1 MRRATWTRGAVRSLV
16 ALAVVI
22 LALVALGPLTAVAQ
36 GAPTPAA
43 VPAATPEA
51 VLAAADAEMA
61 YVLPLARLFPGWP
74 ALERLAGLAQVRVV
88 ASADA
93 GAVAR
98 VVLVR
103 VDDVALDGH
112 ALGVLELQ
120 LWTPVQG
127 GPSTL
132 EATLAGPLGRVLSSL
147 TLAVDVDSKTGALVW
162 GAGGIE
168 GRFEARG
175 LDLAWLAATWPA
187 LALGGTADL
196 DATLAGAAERPRLAA
211 TLHGR
216 DVTWRGETVGELDA
230 SLALADERADLALRL
245 GAAESPTVTVDLRVP
260 LAVDLRARD
269 VRWLDAGP
277 HRVVLAAH
285 GLTAERARPW
295 WRAPGGVDFLVDV
308 DAAGEGS
315 LDTFTLTGSLA
326 GTLTSADEAAVPVH
340 ATLEAHPAKQS
351 LTAALGDGLATLALE
366 AGADLVAA
374 RRRHAPFE
382 PSALAGRLTL
392 ALPLPLVGP
401 FLPSVVAA
409 PTGLLA
415 GTIEVGGTLG
425 APTLNGRVES
435 REASLTLIPMN
446 RRLEGLQVRAAFAGD
461 RLDLETFEGTSD
473 QGKLTGSGTA
483 RLVATPAGAA
493 ADAGLWSAWK
503 LEASA
508 RLGMTRFP
516 VVQPDVPI
524 GLVDATLDA
533 GVQAGPGDLGVTLK
547 LSGVDAL
554 LTSERVPR
562 ASAIPTNAGVRFVE
576 WMRDASERGRATSV
590 DRFALELALVDPMHV
605 HGEGCELT
613 LAGQLALE
621 RLGPVVRVDGGLDVQ
636 PGGNLTMFGHRFDVR
651 GGQFTLAEG
660 HLGRT
665 AEVGP
670 EAAPD
675 AAPKALPGE
684 PVMSLVTRGLVQGT
698 HVLLKVQGPAA
709 RPSLVMVSVPALPEY
724 QILTLLILGRLDV
737 VDDRNG
743 EVRREAAAL
752 VNRFHNP
759 GLKRQLFDRL
769 GVDKVGL
776 GFGSSVSQPIVT
788 VGKQVTR
795 TLYVETTYRVN
806 APPDQNE
813 REGRVEYQVSPHWAL
828 NTAFGDAGEGGI
840 GVFWSTR
847 FGGPPPPEP
856 PPDTWGL
863 RARKER
869 GDRDADGVPNPYDLC
884 VEQPEDRDG
893 FVDDDGC
900 PDPDNDADGV
910 PDASDGA
917 PLEAETKNGFED
929 GDGRPDGAPVALQGL
944 VARLGGFAFAS
955 RDARLP
961 VEGEA
966 RLRAAAALLK
976 LVPGVK
982 VEITGHSDDQGT
994 PAGNQRVSL
1003 QRAAAARAF
1012 LVARGIPFAR
1022 TSIVGRG
1029 NEQLLDPGLTDQARA
1044 RNRRIELRFFE
1055 GTKE

>member
-1 MRRATWTRGAVRSLV
+1 V
-16 ALAVVI
+16 LAVV
-22 LALVALGPLTAVAQ
+22 LVALGSRVALAQ
-36 GAPTPAA
+36 VTPA
-43 VPAATPEA
+43 PIATPEA
-51 VLAAADAEMA
+51 VLAAGDAEMS

-74 ALERLAGLAQVRVV
+74 VLERLSGLANVRVV
-88 ASADA
+88 ASAEA
-93 GAVAR
+93 TTVAR
-98 VVLVR
+98 VVVVQVFDLGY
-103 VDDVALDGH
+103 AGH
-112 ALGVLELQ
+112 ALGTLDVR
-120 LWTPVQG
+120 LWTPSAG
-127 GPSTL
+127 SPSSL
-132 EATLAGPLGRVLSSL
+132 EATLQGPFGRFAISL
-147 TLAVDVDSKTGALVW
+147 ALAVDVEPKTGALVW
-162 GAGGIE
+162 GGGGLE
-168 GRFEARG
+168 GRVEARG

-187 LALGGTADL
+187 LALGGAADL
-196 DATLAGAAERPRLAA
+196 DATLAGAAERPRLAV

-216 DVTWRGETVGELDA
+216 DVTWRGEAVGAVDA
-230 SLALADERADLALRL
+230 TLALADERADLALRL
-245 GAAESPTVTVDLRVP
+245 GAAEAPTATVDLRLPV
-260 LAVDLRARD
+260 AVDLRARD
-269 VRWLDAGP
+269 VRWLDAEP
-277 HRVVLAAH
+277 HRVAVAAH
-285 GLTAERARPW
+285 GLTAERARPL
-295 WRAPGGVDFLVDV
+295 WRAPGGVDFRVDV

-315 LDTFTLTGSLA
+315 LDTFTMTGSVEGA
-326 GTLTSADEAAVPVH
+326 LTSGTEAPVPVR
-340 ATLEAHPAKQS
+340 AAFEAHPSRQS
-351 LTAALGDGLATLALE
+351 LTASVGEGLVTLALE
-366 AGADLVAA
+366 AGANLVAV
-374 RRRHAPFE
+374 RRSHAPFE
-382 PSALAGRLTL
+382 PSALAGRLAL
-392 ALPLPLVGP
+392 ELPLPLVAP

-409 PTGLLA
+409 PTGVLT

-425 APTLNGRVES
+425 APTLNGRIES

-446 RRLEGLQVRAAFAGD
+446 RRLEGLQVTAAFAGD
-461 RLDLETFEGTSD
+461 RIDLLTFEGTSD
-473 QGKLTGSGTA
+473 KGTMAGTGTA

-493 ADAGLWSAWK
+493 PDAGLWSAWR

-508 RLGMTRFP
+508 HLALTRFP

-524 GLVDATLDA
+524 ALADATLDA

-547 LSGVDAL
+547 LGGVDAL

-562 ASAIPTNAGVRFVE
+562 ASAIPTNAGVRFVD
-576 WMRDASERGRATSV
+576 WMLDASKRKGSAPV
-590 DRFALELALVDPMHV
+590 DRFAFDVSLVDPMKV
-605 HGEGCELT
+605 HGEGCEL
-613 LAGQLALE
+613 LVAGRLALE
-621 RLGPVVRVDGGLDVQ
+621 RQGPVVRVDGGLDVQ
-636 PGGNLTMFGHRFDVR
+636 PGGSLTMFGHRFDVR

-665 AEVGP
+665 AEAGP

-684 PVMSLVTRGLVQGT
+684 PVMNLVTRGLVQDT
-698 HVLLKVQGPAA
+698 HVLLKIQGPAA
-709 RPSLVMVSVPALPEY
+709 RPSLVMISVPALPEY

-813 REGRVEYQVSPHWAL
+813 REGKVEYQVSPHWAL

-847 FGGPPPPEP
+847 FGGPPPPAP

-863 RARKER
+863 RAKKER
-869 GDRDADGVPNPYDLC
+869 GDRDADGVLNPYDLC
-884 VEQPEDRDG
+884 LDRPEDRDG
-893 FVDDDGC
+893 FADDDGC

-929 GDGRPDGAPVALQGL
+929 GDGRPDEAPVALQGL
-944 VARLGGFAFAS
+944 TARLGGFAFAS
-955 RDARLP
+955 RTARLP

-976 LVPGVK
+976 MVPGVK
-982 VEITGHSDDQGT
+982 VEIIGHSDDQGT
-994 PAGNQRVSL
+994 PAGNLRVSL

-1012 LVARGIPFAR
+1012 LAARGIPLAR
-1022 TSIVGRG
+1022 TSVVGRG
-1029 NEQLLDPGLTDQARA
+1029 NEQPLDPGLSEEARA
-1044 RNRRIELRFFE
+1044 RNRRIELRFYE
-1055 GTKE
+1055 EEPKK